1 MNKKEKSPLG
11 KAIERDMEEIKQG
24 KSKLYSEKEFQKKF
38 SYLKKFSISS
48 LESLLIK
55 NCISFEKHFL

>member
-38 SYLKKFSISS
+38 SYLGKQTKKA
-48 LESLLIK
+48 
-55 NCISFEKHFL
+55 